1 MIFFFLWLGFI
12 RYVFCALKTQHGQLW
27 IHNCQIYYSFIFTI
41 LTRNSFCFILFFF
54 LSVSSPRIIY
64 ALLHLEYWVFMLSF
78 ARFYV
83 WFLVNH
89 FRSYDR
95 TTTKKLT
102 ISHTKE
108 AEKKV
113 SRIISVATTITNFI
127 LNNKRRFI
135 VVRRFFFGSIC
146 KNYGKKVQYKYV
158 WRTIKK

>member
-1 MIFFFLWLGFI
+1 MANEFPVASCHWGNLLNGLLNDFFFLWLGFI
-12 RYVFCALKTQHGQLW
+12 RYVFCALKTQHGQFW

-108 AEKKV
+108 AEKGEQNNIG
-113 SRIISVATTITNFI
+113 SDN
-127 LNNKRRFI
+127 NNKFH
-135 VVRRFFFGSIC
+135 FE
-146 KNYGKKVQYKYV
+146 Q
-158 WRTIKK
+158 